1 MFKSKTIKKY
11 IGIKK
16 NKYTVIQLIPTK
28 SNRNNTTE
36 NIASLINRMFK
47 QTSKLIRIENKK
59 LMIETQLKASYYI
72 HITKEEVKFY
82 FIIPTIHLIK
92 FKSKFSETWKNIEL
106 KEVDKIPMDI
116 NECTKYYLKYK
127 MNDALS
133 LNVDKRNNDL
143 LNANMSIVEILQKDD
158 EVGILYNFIPTSEKE
173 SNYFKITY
181 KKAIDQ
187 YRHGENL
194 KKSKNVI
201 DLGIITIKF
210 LINFLDYLLNSIL
223 NNKQI
228 NPNAFISTTKEIS
241 NSTKRKA
248 NKDIC
253 KTQILIMSKS
263 QEKDREKQ
271 IAIATCNTFKSI
283 SDDNE
288 LVYKEIGVKRR
299 FKLETAQL
307 NDVPINNTT
316 IEETSNFISLPG
328 KEIIDQYKMIKHNK
342 VLELKAPECL
352 LNGEIRIGNVKCKDT
367 IQEVYY
373 STDKQIK
380 RLGRVLLGPMGA
392 GKDYYMVNMAK
403 DIIKSGRGLVVID
416 YIDKCQLSESIKAIT
431 PSDKLLEIDCTNIK
445 QLQSFAYNELVY
457 DEADDE
463 YTKVSISMQ
472 KAQQLQILLDS
483 INDDNAQLT
492 PRMLRYLYAAA
503 TVVFYNNIHASF
515 KNVIDILINPNKRLN
530 LIENINDEAKDILC
544 DEIDDL
550 NDLTKTDK
558 KGNIENYDSK
568 IDGIIDRVSWL
579 KTNMY
584 TKLAFTRDSS
594 DNIDFIKAI
603 NEGKVILIKIPE
615 KQFNSR
621 MIRNVIAT
629 FYLSKV
635 WLAKQLGATS
645 AQTELFINEIHQS
658 YNCQL
663 LMESILVEC
672 RKFNLTPTLALHYLS
687 QCTSKCKN
695 SILASGSSFILLSG
709 CDVKAFNELNTYFQK
724 EGYEEMDLVELERY
738 HALCLIKNEDKNYS
752 AFVTKLPA

>member
-271 IAIATCNTFKSI
+271 LAIATCNTFKSI

-352 LNGEIRIGNVKCKDT
+352 LNGEIRIGNVKCKDN

>member
-271 IAIATCNTFKSI
+271 LAIATCNTFKSI

-352 LNGEIRIGNVKCKDT
+352 LNGEIRIGNVKCKDN

-695 SILASGSSFILLSG
+695 SILTSGSSFILLSG

>member
-271 IAIATCNTFKSI
+271 LAIATCNTFKSI

>member
-271 IAIATCNTFKSI
+271 LAIATCNTFKSI

-380 RLGRVLLGPMGA
+380 RLGRILLGPMGA

-416 YIDKCQLSESIKAIT
+416 YIDKCQLSENIKAIT

-645 AQTELFINEIHQS
+645 VQTELFINEIHQS

>member
-92 FKSKFSETWKNIEL
+92 FKSKFAETWKNIEL

-116 NECTKYYLKYK
+116 NECTKYYLRYK

-143 LNANMSIVEILQKDD
+143 LNANMSTVEILQKDD

-271 IAIATCNTFKSI
+271 LAISTCNTFKSI

-299 FKLETAQL
+299 FKLETVQL
-307 NDVPINNTT
+307 NDVPINKTT

-367 IQEVYY
+367 SQEVYY

-445 QLQSFAYNELVY
+445 QLQSFAYNELLY

-645 AQTELFINEIHQS
+645 VQTELFINEIHQS

>member
-271 IAIATCNTFKSI
+271 LAIATCNTFKSI

-645 AQTELFINEIHQS
+645 VQTELFINEIHQS